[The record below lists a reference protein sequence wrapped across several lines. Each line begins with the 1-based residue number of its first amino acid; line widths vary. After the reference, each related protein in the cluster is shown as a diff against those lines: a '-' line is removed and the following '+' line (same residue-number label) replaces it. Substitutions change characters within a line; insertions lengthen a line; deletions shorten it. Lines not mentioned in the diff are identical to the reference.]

1 MPPDAW
7 SVLVAAQ
14 DGQSELTG
22 LAGLIT
28 DIIAALGPIGVG
40 VLVAL
45 ETVFPPIPSEL
56 ILPLSGYLASRGRM
70 SLAAV
75 VIGATLGSLAGAL
88 ALYWAGA
95 ALGQKRLRRLAERTP
110 LVEVDDLERAEGW
123 FDRHGGLA
131 VLIGRV
137 VPVVRSLVSVPA
149 GVERMPLWRFSL
161 YTISGSGV
169 YNLVLIGL
177 GYVLGSRWKTVE
189 QYSNYLNY
197 AIYAAILV
205 AVGLFALKRVRRRRA
220 SGRPCHSR
228 RGGRLQEPATVDS
241 RRAWIGT
248 VPLGCRRP
256 QPAHCVPRDGGR
268 HGVTAV
274 ELPIAHVVARLA
286 RLGHEPAAAGVDRQH
301 AVVRAVG
308 DEHPRATA
316 PPRRAA
322 KPGEKART

>member
-7 SVLVAAQ
+7 SVLVTAQ

-40 VLVAL
+40 ALVAL

-75 VIGATLGSLAGAL
+75 VIGAILGSLAGAL

-110 LVEVDDLERAEGW
+110 LVEVDDLERAGHW

-137 VPVVRSLVSVPA
+137 IPVVRSLVSVPA
-149 GVERMPLWRFSL
+149 GVERMPLWRFIL
-161 YTISGSGV
+161 YTIIGSGV

-220 SGRPCHSR
+220 S
-228 RGGRLQEPATVDS
+228 
-241 RRAWIGT
+241 
-248 VPLGCRRP
+248 
-256 QPAHCVPRDGGR
+256 
-268 HGVTAV
+268 
-274 ELPIAHVVARLA
+274 
-286 RLGHEPAAAGVDRQH
+286 
-301 AVVRAVG
+301 
-308 DEHPRATA
+308 
-316 PPRRAA
+316 
-322 KPGEKART
+322 

>member
-1 MPPDAW
+1 MPPDPA
-7 SVLVAAQ
+7 SALLAAQ
-14 DGQSELTG
+14 GGQSELTG

-45 ETVFPPIPSEL
+45 ETLFPPIPSEL

-110 LVEVDDLERAEGW
+110 LVEVEDLERAEGW

-131 VLIGRV
+131 VLIGRL

-149 GVERMPLWRFSL
+149 GVEHMPLWRFVL
-161 YTISGSGV
+161 YTIIGSGV
-169 YNLVLIGL
+169 YNTVLIGL
-177 GYVLGSRWKTVE
+177 GYVLGSRWQTVE

-205 AVGLFALKRVRRRRA
+205 AIGLFALKRIRRRRA
-220 SGRPCHSR
+220 S
-228 RGGRLQEPATVDS
+228 
-241 RRAWIGT
+241 
-248 VPLGCRRP
+248 
-256 QPAHCVPRDGGR
+256 
-268 HGVTAV
+268 
-274 ELPIAHVVARLA
+274 
-286 RLGHEPAAAGVDRQH
+286 
-301 AVVRAVG
+301 
-308 DEHPRATA
+308 
-316 PPRRAA
+316 
-322 KPGEKART
+322 

>member
-7 SVLVAAQ
+7 PVLAAAQ
-14 DGQSELTG
+14 GGQSELTG

-45 ETVFPPIPSEL
+45 ETLFPPIPSEL

-75 VIGATLGSLAGAL
+75 VTGATLGSLAGAL

-110 LVEVDDLERAEGW
+110 LVEVEDLERAEGW

-131 VLIGRV
+131 VLVGRV
-137 VPVVRSLVSVPA
+137 IPVVRSLVSVPA
-149 GVERMPLWRFSL
+149 GVERMPLWRFVI
-161 YTISGSGV
+161 YTIVGSGV

-177 GYVLGSRWKTVE
+177 GYVLGSRWQTVE

-220 SGRPCHSR
+220 S
-228 RGGRLQEPATVDS
+228 
-241 RRAWIGT
+241 
-248 VPLGCRRP
+248 
-256 QPAHCVPRDGGR
+256 
-268 HGVTAV
+268 
-274 ELPIAHVVARLA
+274 
-286 RLGHEPAAAGVDRQH
+286 
-301 AVVRAVG
+301 
-308 DEHPRATA
+308 
-316 PPRRAA
+316 
-322 KPGEKART
+322 

>member
-75 VIGATLGSLAGAL
+75 VIGAILGSLAGAL

-149 GVERMPLWRFSL
+149 GVERMPLWRFIL
-161 YTISGSGV
+161 YTIIGSGV

-220 SGRPCHSR
+220 S
-228 RGGRLQEPATVDS
+228 
-241 RRAWIGT
+241 
-248 VPLGCRRP
+248 
-256 QPAHCVPRDGGR
+256 
-268 HGVTAV
+268 
-274 ELPIAHVVARLA
+274 
-286 RLGHEPAAAGVDRQH
+286 
-301 AVVRAVG
+301 
-308 DEHPRATA
+308 
-316 PPRRAA
+316 
-322 KPGEKART
+322 

>member
-95 ALGQKRLRRLAERTP
+95 ALGQKRLRRLTERTP

-149 GVERMPLWRFSL
+149 GVERMPLWRFIL
-161 YTISGSGV
+161 YTIIGSGV

-177 GYVLGSRWKTVE
+177 GYVLGSRWQTVE

-220 SGRPCHSR
+220 S
-228 RGGRLQEPATVDS
+228 
-241 RRAWIGT
+241 
-248 VPLGCRRP
+248 
-256 QPAHCVPRDGGR
+256 
-268 HGVTAV
+268 
-274 ELPIAHVVARLA
+274 
-286 RLGHEPAAAGVDRQH
+286 
-301 AVVRAVG
+301 
-308 DEHPRATA
+308 
-316 PPRRAA
+316 
-322 KPGEKART
+322 

>member
-1 MPPDAW
+1 MEEAMPQH
-7 SVLVAAQ
+7 LVSTLQGAGS
-14 DGQSELTG
+14 DQSGLT
-22 LAGLIT
+22 GLIT

-45 ETVFPPIPSEL
+45 ETLFPPIPSEL

-95 ALGQKRLRRLAERTP
+95 ALGQKRLRRLAEPTP

-149 GVERMPLWRFSL
+149 GVERMPLWRFIL
-161 YTISGSGV
+161 YTIIGSGV

-177 GYVLGSRWKTVE
+177 GFVLGSRWKTVE

-220 SGRPCHSR
+220 S
-228 RGGRLQEPATVDS
+228 
-241 RRAWIGT
+241 
-248 VPLGCRRP
+248 
-256 QPAHCVPRDGGR
+256 
-268 HGVTAV
+268 
-274 ELPIAHVVARLA
+274 
-286 RLGHEPAAAGVDRQH
+286 
-301 AVVRAVG
+301 
-308 DEHPRATA
+308 
-316 PPRRAA
+316 
-322 KPGEKART
+322 

>member
-1 MPPDAW
+1 MPPDVW

-14 DGQSELTG
+14 GGQSELTG

-45 ETVFPPIPSEL
+45 ETLFPPIPSEL

-75 VIGATLGSLAGAL
+75 MIGATVGSLAGAL

-149 GVERMPLWRFSL
+149 GVEHMSLWRFVL
-161 YTISGSGV
+161 YTIIGSGV
-169 YNLVLIGL
+169 YNAVLIGL
-177 GYVLGSRWKTVE
+177 GYVLGSRWQTVE
-189 QYSNYLNY
+189 QYSN
-197 AIYAAILV
+197 
-205 AVGLFALKRVRRRRA
+205 
-220 SGRPCHSR
+220 
-228 RGGRLQEPATVDS
+228 
-241 RRAWIGT
+241 
-248 VPLGCRRP
+248 
-256 QPAHCVPRDGGR
+256 
-268 HGVTAV
+268 
-274 ELPIAHVVARLA
+274 
-286 RLGHEPAAAGVDRQH
+286 
-301 AVVRAVG
+301 
-308 DEHPRATA
+308 
-316 PPRRAA
+316 
-322 KPGEKART
+322 

>member
-75 VIGATLGSLAGAL
+75 VIGAILGSLAGVL

-149 GVERMPLWRFSL
+149 GVERMPLWRFIL
-161 YTISGSGV
+161 YTIIGSGV

-220 SGRPCHSR
+220 S
-228 RGGRLQEPATVDS
+228 
-241 RRAWIGT
+241 
-248 VPLGCRRP
+248 
-256 QPAHCVPRDGGR
+256 
-268 HGVTAV
+268 
-274 ELPIAHVVARLA
+274 
-286 RLGHEPAAAGVDRQH
+286 
-301 AVVRAVG
+301 
-308 DEHPRATA
+308 
-316 PPRRAA
+316 
-322 KPGEKART
+322 

>member
-95 ALGQKRLRRLAERTP
+95 ALGQKRLRRLAEPTP

-149 GVERMPLWRFSL
+149 GVERMPLWRFIL
-161 YTISGSGV
+161 YTIIGSGV

-177 GYVLGSRWKTVE
+177 GFVLGSRWKTVE

-220 SGRPCHSR
+220 S
-228 RGGRLQEPATVDS
+228 
-241 RRAWIGT
+241 
-248 VPLGCRRP
+248 
-256 QPAHCVPRDGGR
+256 
-268 HGVTAV
+268 
-274 ELPIAHVVARLA
+274 
-286 RLGHEPAAAGVDRQH
+286 
-301 AVVRAVG
+301 
-308 DEHPRATA
+308 
-316 PPRRAA
+316 
-322 KPGEKART
+322 

>member
-40 VLVAL
+40 ALVAL

-149 GVERMPLWRFSL
+149 GVERMPLWRFIL
-161 YTISGSGV
+161 YTIIGSGV

-177 GYVLGSRWKTVE
+177 GYVLGSRWQTVE

-220 SGRPCHSR
+220 S
-228 RGGRLQEPATVDS
+228 
-241 RRAWIGT
+241 
-248 VPLGCRRP
+248 
-256 QPAHCVPRDGGR
+256 
-268 HGVTAV
+268 
-274 ELPIAHVVARLA
+274 
-286 RLGHEPAAAGVDRQH
+286 
-301 AVVRAVG
+301 
-308 DEHPRATA
+308 
-316 PPRRAA
+316 
-322 KPGEKART
+322 

>member
-1 MPPDAW
+1 MSPDAW
-7 SVLVAAQ
+7 SVLAAAQ
-14 DGQSELTG
+14 GGQSELTG

-45 ETVFPPIPSEL
+45 ETLFPPIPSEL

-75 VIGATLGSLAGAL
+75 VTGATLGSLAGAL

-110 LVEVDDLERAEGW
+110 LVEVEDLERAEGW

-149 GVERMPLWRFSL
+149 GVEHMPLWRFVI
-161 YTISGSGV
+161 YTIIGSGV

-177 GYVLGSRWKTVE
+177 GYVLGSRWQTVE

-220 SGRPCHSR
+220 S
-228 RGGRLQEPATVDS
+228 
-241 RRAWIGT
+241 
-248 VPLGCRRP
+248 
-256 QPAHCVPRDGGR
+256 
-268 HGVTAV
+268 
-274 ELPIAHVVARLA
+274 
-286 RLGHEPAAAGVDRQH
+286 
-301 AVVRAVG
+301 
-308 DEHPRATA
+308 
-316 PPRRAA
+316 
-322 KPGEKART
+322 

>member
-1 MPPDAW
+1 
-7 SVLVAAQ
+7 VLVAAQ
-14 DGQSELTG
+14 GGQSELTG
-22 LAGLIT
+22 LAGLVT

-45 ETVFPPIPSEL
+45 ETLFPPIPSEL

-70 SLAAV
+70 SLAMV
-75 VIGATLGSLAGAL
+75 IIGATVGSLVGAL

-95 ALGQKRLRRLAERTP
+95 ALGQKRLRRLAERMP
-110 LVEVDDLERAEGW
+110 LVEVGDLERAEGW

-149 GVERMPLWRFSL
+149 GVEHMPLWRFVL
-161 YTISGSGV
+161 YTIIGSGV
-169 YNLVLIGL
+169 YNLVLVGL

-220 SGRPCHSR
+220 S
-228 RGGRLQEPATVDS
+228 
-241 RRAWIGT
+241 
-248 VPLGCRRP
+248 
-256 QPAHCVPRDGGR
+256 
-268 HGVTAV
+268 
-274 ELPIAHVVARLA
+274 
-286 RLGHEPAAAGVDRQH
+286 
-301 AVVRAVG
+301 
-308 DEHPRATA
+308 
-316 PPRRAA
+316 
-322 KPGEKART
+322 

>member
-1 MPPDAW
+1 MPPDVW

-14 DGQSELTG
+14 GGQSELTG

-45 ETVFPPIPSEL
+45 ETLFPPIPSEL

-75 VIGATLGSLAGAL
+75 MIGATVGSLAGAL

-149 GVERMPLWRFSL
+149 GVEHMSLWRFVL
-161 YTISGSGV
+161 YTIIGSGV
-169 YNLVLIGL
+169 YNAVLIGL
-177 GYVLGSRWKTVE
+177 GYVLGSRWQTVE

-205 AVGLFALKRVRRRRA
+205 AVGLFALKRVRRQRA
-220 SGRPCHSR
+220 G
-228 RGGRLQEPATVDS
+228 
-241 RRAWIGT
+241 
-248 VPLGCRRP
+248 
-256 QPAHCVPRDGGR
+256 
-268 HGVTAV
+268 
-274 ELPIAHVVARLA
+274 
-286 RLGHEPAAAGVDRQH
+286 
-301 AVVRAVG
+301 
-308 DEHPRATA
+308 
-316 PPRRAA
+316 
-322 KPGEKART
+322 

>member
-14 DGQSELTG
+14 GGQSELTG

-56 ILPLSGYLASRGRM
+56 ILPLSGYLASQGRM

-149 GVERMPLWRFSL
+149 GVERMPLWRFIL
-161 YTISGSGV
+161 YTIIGSGV

-220 SGRPCHSR
+220 S
-228 RGGRLQEPATVDS
+228 
-241 RRAWIGT
+241 
-248 VPLGCRRP
+248 
-256 QPAHCVPRDGGR
+256 
-268 HGVTAV
+268 
-274 ELPIAHVVARLA
+274 
-286 RLGHEPAAAGVDRQH
+286 
-301 AVVRAVG
+301 
-308 DEHPRATA
+308 
-316 PPRRAA
+316 
-322 KPGEKART
+322 

>member
-14 DGQSELTG
+14 GGQSELTG

-137 VPVVRSLVSVPA
+137 IPVVRSLVSVPA
-149 GVERMPLWRFSL
+149 GVERMPLWRFVL
-161 YTISGSGV
+161 YTIIGSGV

-177 GYVLGSRWKTVE
+177 GYVLGSRWQTVE

-205 AVGLFALKRVRRRRA
+205 AVGLFALKRVRRRRT
-220 SGRPCHSR
+220 S
-228 RGGRLQEPATVDS
+228 
-241 RRAWIGT
+241 
-248 VPLGCRRP
+248 
-256 QPAHCVPRDGGR
+256 
-268 HGVTAV
+268 
-274 ELPIAHVVARLA
+274 
-286 RLGHEPAAAGVDRQH
+286 
-301 AVVRAVG
+301 
-308 DEHPRATA
+308 
-316 PPRRAA
+316 
-322 KPGEKART
+322 

>member
-137 VPVVRSLVSVPA
+137 IPVVRSLVSVPA
-149 GVERMPLWRFSL
+149 GVERMPLWRFVL
-161 YTISGSGV
+161 YTIIGSGV

-177 GYVLGSRWKTVE
+177 GYVLGSRWQTVE

-220 SGRPCHSR
+220 S
-228 RGGRLQEPATVDS
+228 
-241 RRAWIGT
+241 
-248 VPLGCRRP
+248 
-256 QPAHCVPRDGGR
+256 
-268 HGVTAV
+268 
-274 ELPIAHVVARLA
+274 
-286 RLGHEPAAAGVDRQH
+286 
-301 AVVRAVG
+301 
-308 DEHPRATA
+308 
-316 PPRRAA
+316 
-322 KPGEKART
+322 

>member
-1 MPPDAW
+1 MSPDAW
-7 SVLVAAQ
+7 SVLAAAQ
-14 DGQSELTG
+14 GGQSELTG

-45 ETVFPPIPSEL
+45 ETLFPPIPSEL

-75 VIGATLGSLAGAL
+75 VVGATLGSLVGAL

-110 LVEVDDLERAEGW
+110 LVEVEDLERAEGW

-149 GVERMPLWRFSL
+149 GVERMPLWRFAI
-161 YTISGSGV
+161 YTIVGSGV

-177 GYVLGSRWKTVE
+177 GYVLGSRWQTVE

-220 SGRPCHSR
+220 S
-228 RGGRLQEPATVDS
+228 
-241 RRAWIGT
+241 
-248 VPLGCRRP
+248 
-256 QPAHCVPRDGGR
+256 
-268 HGVTAV
+268 
-274 ELPIAHVVARLA
+274 
-286 RLGHEPAAAGVDRQH
+286 
-301 AVVRAVG
+301 
-308 DEHPRATA
+308 
-316 PPRRAA
+316 
-322 KPGEKART
+322 